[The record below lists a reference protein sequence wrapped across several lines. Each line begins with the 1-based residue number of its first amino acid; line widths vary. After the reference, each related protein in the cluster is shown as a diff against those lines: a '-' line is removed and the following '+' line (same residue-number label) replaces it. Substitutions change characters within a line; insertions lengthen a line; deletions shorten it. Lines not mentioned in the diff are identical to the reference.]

1 MVTES
6 LDQAAELADAYAAE
20 HLCLSVKNPEEL
32 MEKINNAGGY
42 FLGDHSFEVLGDY
55 VAGPSHIMPTGGT
68 ARFASP
74 LNVLDFV
81 KISSVIGLDPP
92 TAKTLSG
99 FATDLADLERL
110 TAHASAARARVGD

>member
-1 MVTES
+1 MFSIFNV
-6 LDQAAELADAYAAE
+6 L
-20 HLCLSVKNPEEL
+20 
-32 MEKINNAGGY
+32 
-42 FLGDHSFEVLGDY
+42 LGDY

-92 TAKTLSG
+92 TAEVLSG
-99 FATDLADLERL
+99 TAADLADLEHL
-110 TAHASAARARVGD
+110 TAHASAARGRVAEK